1 MKRRECDT
9 GPYAVRRCSKGAV
22 TPLPRRRGRP
32 PVAPLVS
39 RPEAQLI
46 DREDA
51 LDRAVDRV
59 LDLLVVGG
67 GITGVGIALDAAAR
81 GLTVALVE
89 RGDLASGTSSKSSKL
104 VHGGLRYLEQRE
116 FGLVYEAVR
125 ERNLLRR
132 LAPHLVR
139 PLGFAI
145 PTGDGWRRSAVKAG
159 LSVYDGM
166 AAGRNVRSHQRLDAE
181 ALLEALPAIAEGYG
195 RGGYRYYDCQTDDA
209 RLTLAVAQA
218 AQAFEAL
225 IVTHAEVVD
234 FLRSRNA
241 VVGCHVRDRLGGASF
256 DLTAR
261 WVVNATGVWAD
272 RVRALGP
279 EEKPSLLTPSKGVHL
294 TFRDR
299 DLRLGDG
306 AFISS
311 GADDGR
317 FVFVIPWGK
326 QVVVGTTD
334 DHYDGDLEEPSVT
347 APDADYLLHAVN
359 RSFGT
364 TLTLADV
371 IGAWAGLRPLLR
383 ARGDSSAP
391 SDLSRRHAIFE
402 EPKGL
407 VTITGGK
414 LTTYRRMAE
423 EVVDRIVAAE
433 GAKNRCVTHRLPIG
447 VRGRIEDA
455 LAALHD
461 VSRLLGLDPQLTG
474 SLLHR
479 HGSQAAAVAAF
490 CAEHGETDRLT
501 PELPYLQGEVRWAA
515 RHELARTLDDVLQ
528 RRLRVSLRDPQAGGS
543 AAVWA
548 AQVLAEELGWSPV
561 ERDHQLETY
570 LGNVARERGIVPLDA
585 SWPRV
590 GARDG
595 GA

>member
-1 MKRRECDT
+1 MKRSAYDAAPTLCVGARK
-9 GPYAVRRCSKGAV
+9 VRV
-22 TPLPRRRGRP
+22 TLLPRRRDPP
-32 PVAPLVS
+32 PVAPLVA
-39 RPEAQLI
+39 RPETRLI

-51 LDRAVDRV
+51 LDRAADRV

-104 VHGGLRYLEQRE
+104 IHGGLRYLEQRE

-145 PTGDGWRRSAVKAG
+145 PTGDDWRRLAVKAG

-181 ALLEALPAIAEGYG
+181 ALLEALPAITEGYG

-218 AQAFEAL
+218 ARAAQAL

-234 FLRSRNA
+234 FLRFRNA
-241 VVGCHVRDRLGGASF
+241 VVGCNVRDRLGGASF

-261 WVVNATGVWAD
+261 WVVNASGVWAD
-272 RVRALGP
+272 RVRTLGS
-279 EEKPSLLTPSKGVHL
+279 EEKSSLLTPSKGVHL
-294 TFRDR
+294 TFRGR
-299 DLRLGDG
+299 DLRLRDG

-317 FVFVIPWGK
+317 FVFVIPWGQ
-326 QVVVGTTD
+326 QVIVGTTD
-334 DHYDGDLEEPSVT
+334 DRYEGDLEEPAVT
-347 APDADYLLHAVN
+347 ARDADYLLHAVN

-364 TLTLADV
+364 SLSLADV

-383 ARGDSSAP
+383 ARRDSSGP

-414 LTTYRRMAE
+414 LTTYRSMAE
-423 EVVDRIVAAE
+423 ELVDRIVAAE
-433 GAKNRCVTHRLPIG
+433 GTKNPGVTHRLPIG
-447 VRGRIEDA
+447 VHGRIEDA
-455 LAALHD
+455 LAALQD
-461 VSRLLGLDPQLTG
+461 VSRLLGLDPQLAG

-490 CAEHGETDRLT
+490 CAEHGETERLT
-501 PELPYLQGEVRWAA
+501 PELPYLQGEVRWAV

-528 RRLRVSLRDPQAGGS
+528 RRLRVSLRDPQAGGRAS
-543 AAVWA
+543 AWA
-548 AQVLAEELGWSPV
+548 AQVLAEELGWSPF
-561 ERDHQLETY
+561 ERDHQLATY

-585 SWPRV
+585 SWRRV
-590 GARDG
+590 GAREG